1 MSAISY
7 LVVPERQTSSN
18 TCWLYCIRML
28 ADYRRSVGR
37 PLNMYAE
44 ALLQPDFAEHFA
56 ELNQPL
62 NPYAFAPMA
71 GNFGLSALDVASLTR
86 PPRGTEL
93 FEPLAAHDVLRPRG
107 PFTMG
112 VIARGGAGHAIVVC
126 GANDYESFDI
136 EFIDP
141 ADGSFCTLSLERFQ
155 SNYPPD
161 GGPLFVF

>member
-7 LVVPERQTSSN
+7 PVNAERQTSSN

-37 PLNMYAE
+37 PLNLYAA
-44 ALLQPDFAEHFA
+44 ALLEPDVEAHFA
-56 ELNQPL
+56 ELNRPL
-62 NPYAFAPMA
+62 NPYAFAGLA
-71 GNFGLSALDVASLTR
+71 GRFGLSALEVPGLTHAR
-86 PPRGTEL
+86 RDGDL
-93 FEPLAAHDVLRPRG
+93 DDPLAAHEVLRTRG

-112 VIARGGAGHAIVVC
+112 VISRGGGHAIVVC
-126 GANDYESFDI
+126 GANDYEGFDI

-141 ADGSFCTLSLERFQ
+141 ADGSWGALSLARFRAI
-155 SNYPPD
+155 YPPD